1 MRGRRRCE
9 DDDDDTDD
17 DDDDDDTDDDTD
29 DTPMAHG
36 RGNGETHGTPPPPPT
51 TNKTNKT
58 NKTNVKRRRVVSA
71 MAQHIKARLMTKM
84 AAGVRAKQALYGE
97 GASARATRGDARDD
111 DKDLTY
117 VSTYDL
123 NIDVV
128 DAANEARSDEER
140 ARRRKLDVGGDE
152 TATTTHAGR
161 RPDDD
166 DDGARATKSQLG
178 EFIHEPAAVRT
189 PVMMENDV
197 HVFGSPS
204 SRATTTTTT
213 TTSEEDVDTTRAS
226 ASSQGGGSTKP
237 TTSNK
242 QGKLCE
248 LRTQERASKTNTST
262 LPTVYAIVNQ
272 GVVPEDLLQG
282 KDADQWRAF
291 VDQGAMVLRLP
302 DGWDVLEDV
311 SALCDLNWIGKR
323 GLKLR
328 TLGPDY
334 QYLRQSLPDSKTG
347 LLPRF
352 TAMDGYDYDMELGAF
367 IDDFQE
373 NVRAHADHFRLMG
386 VDARESWFLH
396 QVHTGF
402 PLQFPYLQG
411 LAYKALIANV
421 SAKVLTAQW
430 DESHAW
436 DPRLLGERSPSILR
450 RCLQLCESVNHSVI
464 AEARAAAPPDRGAI
478 ALAAREEEMRATGG
492 SAILANSDAVRRR
505 IERKCILGKSGGI
518 NAGKKKGKQ
527 KSKNPVKDSPP
538 PQPVVAD
545 ASAYI
550 SKASERRLWG
560 VGIVTPWLYY
570 MGVGSIFPLHFE
582 DYAFGS
588 ANVIL
593 ARPDSQAWVVWYS
606 IPRAD
611 LYLLHV
617 YLRELLGDAYTLD
630 VLEMRKLWLDPVR
643 IEQWNAKRKK
653 SEDKLRVYRHV
664 QKPGDYVV
672 TDYGSVHWG
681 VNLGAGWKAAVNFA
695 YLGWKPA
702 AEEVNE
708 VYRQL
713 ESELGQS
720 RHHRCCPKFH
730 EVGDRFSEAN
740 IVAPDTKER

>member
-1 MRGRRRCE
+1 M
-9 DDDDDTDD
+9 DDD
-17 DDDDDDTDDDTD
+17 
-29 DTPMAHG
+29 A
-36 RGNGETHGTPPPPPT
+36 RATHAT
-51 TNKTNKT
+51 TTTGKTTTGKT
-58 NKTNVKRRRVVSA
+58 TTGKTRVGGVKR
-71 MAQHIKARLMTKM
+71 MIQHKYHHAKARLLNRIAM
-84 AAGVRAKQALYGE
+84 GVRGKQALYGE
-97 GASARATRGDARDD
+97 GASARGGGAREDDGDLAYAPTYDVNIDAVDAEHRMRDD
-111 DKDLTY
+111 EQRAQRQKFDLGGDFSES
-117 VSTYDL
+117 V
-123 NIDVV
+123 
-128 DAANEARSDEER
+128 
-140 ARRRKLDVGGDE
+140 GDE
-152 TATTTHAGR
+152 TRAREARGR
-161 RPDDD
+161 REK
-166 DDGARATKSQLG
+166 RSRLG
-178 EFIHEPAAVRT
+178 DFMREHPTVRT
-189 PVMMENDV
+189 PVMENEV
-197 HVFGSPS
+197 HVSGSPS
-204 SRATTTTTT
+204 SRETTTTTTTT
-213 TTSEEDVDTTRAS
+213 TTSEEDMGTTRASAS
-226 ASSQGGGSTKP
+226 ASSQGGDKP
-237 TTSNK
+237 TLSK

-248 LRTQERASKTNTST
+248 LKVQERASKKNTST
-262 LPTVYAIVNQ
+262 LPTVYAVVNQ
-272 GVVPEDLLQG
+272 GVLPEDLLQG
-282 KDADQWRAF
+282 KDANQWRAF
-291 VDQGAMVLRLP
+291 VDQGAMVLRIS

-311 SALCDLNWIGKR
+311 SALCDLNWIGKK
-323 GLKLR
+323 GVKLR

-373 NVRAHADHFRLMG
+373 NVRAHADQFRLMG
-386 VDARESWFLH
+386 IDARESWFLH
-396 QVHTGF
+396 QVHAGF

-411 LAYKALIANV
+411 LAYNALIANV
-421 SAKVLTAQW
+421 SAQVLATAW

-464 AEARAAAPPDRGAI
+464 AEARAKAFPDRDAV
-478 ALAAREEEMRATGG
+478 ASASREEEMRATGG
-492 SAILANSDAVRRR
+492 STVLANADAIRRK
-505 IERKCILGKSGGI
+505 IERKGNLTKSGVV
-518 NAGKKKGKQ
+518 NSSKKKGKQ
-527 KSKNPVKDSPP
+527 QVKSAAKDSPP
-538 PQPVVAD
+538 PPAPAPAD

-550 SKASERRLWG
+550 AKASAKRLWG

-617 YLRELLGDAYTLD
+617 YLRELLGEAYTVD

-643 IEQWNAKRKK
+643 IEQWNAKRKRGQ
-653 SEDKLRVYRHV
+653 ETLRVYRHV

-702 AEEVNE
+702 AQEVNE

-713 ESELGQS
+713 ERETGQS

-730 EVGDRFSEAN
+730 ELGDKFSEAN
-740 IVAPDTKER
+740 IVTPDTEER